1 MAATAIDMY
10 ESPETIEAAK
20 NELNARL
27 GGGKYECG
35 IPKDIVPQAI
45 KPKK

>member
-20 NELNARL
+20 KEHDARL
-27 GGGKYECG
+27 GGSKYECG
-35 IPKDIVPQAI
+35 IPKDIIPQAI
-45 KPKK
+45 KPKN